1 MWRYL
6 KKTNSPSKKAPP
18 STAGPSSSKSDSN
31 PHQAQPQAQPVPE
44 TPSSSSSSSEV
55 EPKKERQFKTAWKV
69 NRPWLKYE
77 EGLMFC
83 LVCRDHAHR
92 YPSDTVQH
100 RTFIDG
106 TPPTKIDRIKSHETS
121 KYHLNALEK
130 AKKKPAAA
138 RESVAGKTYA
148 GLLANKKG
156 LNKVVTLF
164 RNAHAI
170 VRNARPFTDIYVI

>member
-1 MWRYL
+1 
-6 KKTNSPSKKAPP
+6 
-18 STAGPSSSKSDSN
+18 
-31 PHQAQPQAQPVPE
+31 
-44 TPSSSSSSSEV
+44 
-55 EPKKERQFKTAWKV
+55 
-69 NRPWLKYE
+69 
-77 EGLMFC
+77 MFC
-83 LVCRDHAHR
+83 SVCRDHAHR

-100 RTFIDG
+100 RTFIDS

-121 KYHLNALEK
+121 KYHLNAIEK

-170 VRNARPFTDIYVI
+170 VRNARPFTDIYVIQCLNYVTRVIHKEIVGY

>member
-1 MWRYL
+1 MDYTYDFCFYYFRAEQKSDTYLNLDYIYSSILLTVCSQESRTMWRYL

-83 LVCRDHAHR
+83 SVCRDHAHR

-130 AKKKPAAA
+130 AKKKPA
-138 RESVAGKTYA
+138 
-148 GLLANKKG
+148 
-156 LNKVVTLF
+156 
-164 RNAHAI
+164 
-170 VRNARPFTDIYVI
+170 

>member
-1 MWRYL
+1 
-6 KKTNSPSKKAPP
+6 
-18 STAGPSSSKSDSN
+18 
-31 PHQAQPQAQPVPE
+31 
-44 TPSSSSSSSEV
+44 
-55 EPKKERQFKTAWKV
+55 
-69 NRPWLKYE
+69 
-77 EGLMFC
+77 MFC
-83 LVCRDHAHR
+83 SVCRDHAHR

-138 RESVAGKTYA
+138 RESVAGKT
-148 GLLANKKG
+148 
-156 LNKVVTLF
+156 VVTLF

-170 VRNARPFTDIYVI
+170 VRNARPFTDIYLI

>member
-1 MWRYL
+1 M
-6 KKTNSPSKKAPP
+6 
-18 STAGPSSSKSDSN
+18 
-31 PHQAQPQAQPVPE
+31 
-44 TPSSSSSSSEV
+44 
-55 EPKKERQFKTAWKV
+55 
-69 NRPWLKYE
+69 
-77 EGLMFC
+77 
-83 LVCRDHAHR
+83 
-92 YPSDTVQH
+92 
-100 RTFIDG
+100 
-106 TPPTKIDRIKSHETS
+106 
-121 KYHLNALEK
+121 NALEK

>member
-1 MWRYL
+1 MWITCAICFYYFRAEQKSNTYLNLDYIYSSILLNVYSQESRTMWWYL

-18 STAGPSSSKSDSN
+18 STAGLSSSKSDSN

-55 EPKKERQFKTAWKV
+55 EPKKERQFKMAWKV

-83 LVCRDHAHR
+83 SVCWDH
-92 YPSDTVQH
+92 VQH

-106 TPPTKIDRIKSHETS
+106 TPPTKIDRIKLHETS

-130 AKKKPAAA
+130 SKKKPAAA
-138 RESVAGKTYA
+138 RESVAGKT
-148 GLLANKKG
+148 
-156 LNKVVTLF
+156 
-164 RNAHAI
+164 
-170 VRNARPFTDIYVI
+170 